1 MAQILGNALETQEDK
16 WRENSPEWK
25 RKMAQYDAYLQGAK
39 ERERKVARASKH
51 KADEEDKRADTSEW
65 QASFRPDDPLPDFS
79 FAGQSTSY
87 TASELDE
94 DIAYLVRRNPSPP
107 DWALKCLRRGIAVHH
122 SGMSKGYRS
131 LVER

>member
-1 MAQILGNALETQEDK
+1 MAQILGNVLETQEDK

-51 KADEEDKRADTSEW
+51 KGDEEDKRADMSEW
-65 QASFRPDDPLPDFS
+65 QTSFRPDDPLPDFS
-79 FAGQSTSY
+79 FAGQSASY
-87 TASELDE
+87 TTSELDE
-94 DIAYLVRRNPSPP
+94 EIASLMRRKPSLE
-107 DWALKCLRRGIAVHH
+107 WALKCLRRGIAVHH
-122 SGMSKGYRS
+122 AGMNRGYRL